1 MSEVCQSV
9 EGLRG
14 LNVAISHQDAF
25 IRILNAYPMGSP
37 VLIQALVTYVDGV
50 VERAK
55 LEAQNDMAET
65 VCEGLHDGKPK
76 GLKCRA
82 CYDAEMNAPG
92 VIEFEADRQIME
104 RIRKGE

>member
-1 MSEVCQSV
+1 M
-9 EGLRG
+9 
-14 LNVAISHQDAF
+14 AMHHQDAF
-25 IRILNAYPMGSP
+25 IRILNAYPAGSP

-55 LEAQNDMAET
+55 AEMQNEVAET

-76 GLKCRA
+76 GLKCRS
-82 CYDAEMNAPG
+82 CYDAEINAPG
-92 VIEFEADRQIME
+92 ILELEADRQIME